1 MEKIEKLTRDVSKN
15 PSDKHNNMNNCEW
28 NKKLVR
34 SSTAETSIKILFGVP
49 GC

>member
-1 MEKIEKLTRDVSKN
+1 MEKIEKLTRDVSEN
-15 PSDKHNNMNNCEW
+15 PSDKHDHVNNCEW

-34 SSTAETSIKILFGVP
+34 SSTAETSIKVFFGVP

>member
-1 MEKIEKLTRDVSKN
+1 MKKTEKLTRDVSEN
-15 PSDKHNNMNNCEW
+15 PSDKHDNMNNCEW

-34 SSTAETSIKILFGVP
+34 SSATETSIKILFGVP